1 MMRSLFLTCC
11 TGVVLL
17 TTACGTDADDPIVL
31 GAVYNLSGPQAAL
44 DQPSSR
50 GAELAVMQANAA
62 GGVLGQKVKLVIA
75 DPEGNLAE
83 VAERARELIKGHK
96 SISAVF
102 GLSDSDMVLAAAPVA
117 ADRQLVFMTSGVTS
131 PKLPAQTPDYL
142 FLACFGDNV
151 QAAAAAEYAYL
162 ELKARTVAILYK
174 ATDTYTTLLQG
185 YFRTRFEELG
195 GKVTAVKSYQT
206 TADQGEAIVGLAEA
220 DLVFLSAQ
228 EPEEAAAGV
237 TKLRQAGIDVP
248 VFGGDGYDA
257 EDEWSKHPT
266 IKNVYFTTHAYL
278 APDNPDLMVM
288 AFNDAYR
295 RAYDGRAPDSF
306 AALGYDT
313 VGVLLAAIKAGG
325 SAKPAKVLAALG
337 QLQGYRGVTGTISY
351 EGGSRIPKKSV
362 TILEVRDERPT
373 FVRQMIP
380 EKTPPP

>member
-1 MMRSLFLTCC
+1 MRSLFLTCC
-11 TGVVLL
+11 TSVVLL
-17 TTACGTDADDPIVL
+17 ATACGADAEAPIVL

-50 GAELAVMQANAA
+50 GAELAVAQVNAN
-62 GGVLGQKVKLVIA
+62 GGALGRKIELVVA
-75 DPEGNLAE
+75 NPESNLAGI
-83 VAERARELIKGHK
+83 AERTRELIKAHA
-96 SISAVF
+96 SVSAVF
-102 GLSDSDMVLAAAPVA
+102 GLSDSDMVVAAAPVA
-117 ADRQLVFMTSGVTS
+117 ANRHLVFITSGATS
-131 PKLPAQTPDYL
+131 PKLPSQMPDYL

-151 QAAAAAEYAYL
+151 QAAAAAEYAYQ
-162 ELKARTVAILYK
+162 ELKARTAAILYK
-174 ATDTYTTLLQG
+174 ATDIYTTLLQG

-195 GKVTAVKSYQT
+195 GKVKAVKSYQT

-237 TKLRQAGIDVP
+237 TKLRQAGMDVP
-248 VFGGDGYDA
+248 IFGGDGYDA
-257 EDEWSKHPT
+257 EDEWSKYPT

-278 APDNPDLMVM
+278 APDNPDPLVI
-288 AFNDAYR
+288 AFTEAYQ
-295 RAYDGRAPDSF
+295 RAYEGRTPDSF

-337 QLQGYRGVTGTISY
+337 RLQGYRGVTGTLSY
-351 EGGSRIPKKSV
+351 EGTSRIPKKSV
-362 TILEVRDERPT
+362 TILEVRDGKPT
-373 FVRQMIP
+373 FVKQMIP